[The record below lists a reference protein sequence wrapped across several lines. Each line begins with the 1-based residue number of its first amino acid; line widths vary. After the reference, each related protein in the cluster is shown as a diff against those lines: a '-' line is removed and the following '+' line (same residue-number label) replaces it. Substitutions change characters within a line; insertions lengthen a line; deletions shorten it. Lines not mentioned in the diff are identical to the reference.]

1 MSGNSLSQRIS
12 RERMLILI
20 GAALGT
26 VSIALAGCSSE
37 ESGTTPVA
45 AQTSIGAEQGGQP
58 AAEQAK
64 TQDSAVAFKAN
75 EQLFVNNGEQA
86 TFEAITKAIALSE
99 QGDVEGSAKILTG
112 LGLNQ
117 EMVARGLTLDEKT
130 AQDDKFKN
138 SFEEKAGRPF
148 TSASHVIDSLGP
160 DVIDALPMEE
170 TNDTQQTSEV
180 LAVKYHLMPRA
191 TIDRITKDYIIKAP
205 SNKDLIETS
214 TEFTEEEKRIRLAA
228 LEEGVSNNKLVRS
241 QEGLEPVG
249 D

>member
-86 TFEAITKAIALSE
+86 TFGAIAQAIELSK
-99 QGDVEGSAKILTG
+99 QGDIEGSVKIIAG

-117 EMVARGLTLDEKT
+117 EMVERGLTLDEKA
-130 AQDDKFKN
+130 AQDDTFKE
-138 SFEEKAGRPF
+138 SFKEKAGRPY
-148 TSASHVIDSLGP
+148 TLASDIITPLGP
-160 DVIDALPMEE
+160 AVIGALPQDEA
-170 TNDTQQTSEV
+170 NNSSSQTSET
-180 LAVKYHLMPRA
+180 LTQKYNLMQQNRV
-191 TIDRITKDYIIKAP
+191 DEITEQYIIDARSTIADIK
-205 SNKDLIETS
+205 SS
-214 TEFTEEEKRIRLAA
+214 TEFTETEKNVRLAV
-228 LEEGVSNNKLVRS
+228 LEEGIGNNNSVRL
-241 QEGLEPVG
+241 QEGLKPL
-249 D
+249 